1 MAPRVIDDLV
11 KRIGETEKLDKPAKS
26 LATAV
31 SRVNPP
37 GQTAKDVLSGTWLG
51 HPLHP
56 LLTDIPIGAW
66 TSALVLDLL
75 GGDAGEKAADQL
87 VGLGAVAALPTAV
100 SGLSDWSDM
109 LGAERRI
116 GFVHALGNVA
126 AVTLHGLSYLSRR
139 RGQRSRGLALSL
151 LGFSAV
157 TAGVYL
163 GGHLTYRRGVN
174 VDRHAWDEGA
184 SSEWVEVAEEGD
196 LQDGEPMAAR
206 AGEDVVMLL
215 RRGQQ
220 VQAMA
225 DVCSHAGGPLHEGE
239 IDDQGQVTCPWHGS
253 TFRLDDGRV
262 VHGPA
267 TAPQPVYDVRVEGGK
282 VLVRRRS

>member
-1 MAPRVIDDLV
+1 MAPRSIENLV
-11 KRIGETEKLDKPAKS
+11 ERIGKAKGLDRPAKPLSQGVSS
-26 LATAV
+26 LA
-31 SRVNPP
+31 PP
-37 GQTAKDVLSGTWLG
+37 GHVAKDLLSGTWLG

-66 TSALVLDLL
+66 TSALVLDLV
-75 GGDAGEKAADQL
+75 GGEAGERAADQL

-109 LGAERRI
+109 LGAERRL

-126 AVTLHGLSYLSRR
+126 AVTLYGLSYLARR
-139 RGQRSRGLALSL
+139 RGQRGQGLALSL
-151 LGFSAV
+151 LGATAA
-157 TAGVYL
+157 TAGGYL

-184 SSEWVEVAEEGD
+184 DEWVQVAQEED
-196 LQDGEPMAAR
+196 LKEGEPVTVA
-206 AGEDVVMLL
+206 AGEDTVMLL
-215 RRGQQ
+215 RRDQQ
-220 VQAMA
+220 IEGLS
-225 DVCSHAGGPLHEGE
+225 DVCSHAGGPLHEGT

-253 TFRLDDGRV
+253 TFRLGDGSV

-267 TAPQPVYDVRVEGGK
+267 TGQQPVYDVRVEDGT